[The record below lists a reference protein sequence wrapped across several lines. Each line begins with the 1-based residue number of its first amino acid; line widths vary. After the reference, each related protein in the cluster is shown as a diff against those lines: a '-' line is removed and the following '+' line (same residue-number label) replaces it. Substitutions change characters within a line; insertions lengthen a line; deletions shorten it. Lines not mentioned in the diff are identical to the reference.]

1 MDEDCLDGLG
11 CGMYEDMPQC
21 LDINECDLDPDIC
34 SEEPGTVCLNLIST
48 YRFGTRTWVQ
58 LTIVNYLCRCIDP
71 EEDRV
76 ALVIGGKNGAGFKNI
91 EVYLTAN
98 IKGVG

>member
-1 MDEDCLDGLG
+1 MDEDCLEGLG
-11 CGMYEDMPQC
+11 CGMYEDMPHC
-21 LDINECDLDPDIC
+21 LDINECDQDPDIC
-34 SEEPGTVCLNLIST
+34 SEEQGTVCLNLIST
-48 YRFGTRTWVQ
+48 YRFGTCACVR
-58 LTIVNYLCRCIDP
+58 IVSYLCRCIDP

-76 ALVIGGKNGAGFKNI
+76 ALVIGGNTRSDGFKNI